1 MLPLLLVILL
11 LSLSMNFIVGSV
23 NEESGYSVAKKKMR
37 SKIICV
43 NRNSV
48 QEKYYFMEVTHSKS
62 EDSSYLWG

>member
-1 MLPLLLVILL
+1 MRRLLLAILL
-11 LSLSMNFIVGSV
+11 LTHSMKFIEGSG